1 MTENEKI
8 EIAISCATREY
19 CEGCPAY
26 ENEADCKEVATT
38 AISAL
43 KEIRQYREIG
53 TVEECR
59 EAVEKQKRKK
69 PKEILR
75 RRGGFENHHCPNCGT
90 EYQIDGRY
98 TITDKY
104 CPVCGKLLDSAFG
117 SYCGNCGQRIVK
129 ESEKNLMEKRW
140 SDERD

>member
-8 EIAISCATREY
+8 EIAISCATREC

-53 TVEECR
+53 TVKECR